1 MSEEFEYLEE
11 EKPARNFFKNNK
23 LIITIAIV
31 AIVII
36 AAVKNPSKSEA
47 DAEIKSIILEKV
59 NERARQDIELPSGS
73 EDAQMLGSAIINFL
87 TTGLVDNCIETEVS
101 NYLLFSTFDAKV
113 FVGDYEES
121 LVSGFIIFGYV
132 IPTKID
138 MGKD

>member
-1 MSEEFEYLEE
+1 MSEEFDYLEE
-11 EKPARNFFKNNK
+11 EKPSRNFFNNNK
-23 LIITIAIV
+23 LIVTIAIV

-47 DAEIKSIILEKV
+47 DAEIKSVILEKV
-59 NERARQDIELPSGS
+59 NERVRHDIELPSGS